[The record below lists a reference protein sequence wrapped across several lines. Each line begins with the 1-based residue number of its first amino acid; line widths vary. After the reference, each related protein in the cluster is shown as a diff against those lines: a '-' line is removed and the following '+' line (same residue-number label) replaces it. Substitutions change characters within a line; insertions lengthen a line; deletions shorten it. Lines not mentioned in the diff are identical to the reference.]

1 MKNRTPI
8 LLMVLLLLGITVYY
22 LSFTFKAR
30 SVQADATE
38 FATGSDKVVDS
49 DKKQVYLDSVYNKPV
64 YNLLG
69 LEYTYKE
76 VKEKELALGLDL
88 QGGMHITLEVSP
100 IEIIKALANN
110 KMNPNFQKALNL
122 AKERQQ
128 NSQERFV
135 DLFVKAYEEVESGV
149 KLSSVF
155 TNTTTRGKIS
165 LTSTNDEIAQVIRD
179 EVNDAFD
186 RSFNIIRSRIDKFG
200 VTNPNIQKLPG
211 TNRILVELPGV
222 DNPERVRKLLSGVA
236 KLEFWEVW
244 NMQDIFP
251 FYQEFVAYLD
261 KEEKLKKSTSPKKE
275 TESGLVADTKKDE
288 NPLLTEEKDS
298 TKKDENPLLTEEKDK
313 KDSTKKDE
321 NPLIAEGDT
330 NTKDS
335 TKLADAPKKDS
346 TVADSTEAANSLA
359 MQLMLPSQEGFLV
372 KVKDTARVNE
382 YLSRS
387 EVKRLFPAN
396 VKFFWDVKANE
407 ASGMVTLYP
416 IKTGR
421 GGKAPLGGEVVIDAR
436 QDFDENRPSV
446 SMQMNSTGAKVWR
459 KLTAANVGNRIAI
472 VLDDAVYSAP
482 NVNGEIPN
490 GSSVINGSF
499 TINEAKDLANVLKA
513 GKLPAPINIVEEATV
528 GPSLGLESI
537 NQGLNSMLLG
547 LGIVLVF
554 MFLYYRNA
562 GLVANLALFLNII
575 FIVGILASFGAVLT
589 LPGIAGIVLTIGMSV
604 DANVL
609 IFERVREELANNRT
623 YKNAINEGYAK
634 AMSAIVDSNAT
645 TFLTGLILYLNGT
658 GGVKG
663 FAVTLM
669 IGIACSLFSAI
680 FITRLV
686 IEYFTRKK
694 DSRAIRFDGFVLKN
708 AFNNINI
715 DFVKL
720 RRGAYIFS
728 SVLIIAGIGLMIY
741 PGLTLGV
748 DFQGGRSYIVE
759 FNAPV
764 SVAEAR
770 AEVSKEFKQ
779 GTEIKTYGSNNKLK
793 ITTTYLIND
802 DTAETDKKVEAM
814 LLKSLEEF
822 KDKDPKVVGFS
833 KVGATIADDIAQ
845 TSYTA
850 VVFSLLAIFLYIFIR
865 IGQFKYW
872 QYSVGALVAL
882 IHDVLI
888 VLAFMG
894 IAKVLGIVYEVDQV
908 FIAAMLT
915 VVGYSIND
923 TVVVFDR
930 IKEMVGTSKRDMN
943 SKDFLDNVNNA
954 INTTLSRTIMTSS
967 TTLIVVLTLFI
978 LGGQVLSGF
987 SYSLLIGILIG
998 TYSSVFIASPIFVDI
1013 SLIVQR
1019 AQRNKKATEAK
1030 G

>member
-1 MKNRTPI
+1 MTF
-8 LLMVLLLLGITVYY
+8 LLLGISAYY

-38 FATGSDKVVDS
+38 YATNAKGNTDPY
-49 DKKQVYLDSVYNKPV
+49 KKQAYLDSIYTKPV
-64 YNLLG
+64 YNLFG
-69 LEYTYKE
+69 IEYTYKE

-88 QGGMHITLEVSP
+88 QGGMEITLEVSP
-100 IEIIKALANN
+100 IEIIRALANN
-110 KMNPNFQKALNL
+110 KPNANFQKALRL
-122 AKERQQ
+122 AQERQQ
-128 NSQERFV
+128 NSQQSFI
-135 DLFVKAYEEVESGV
+135 DLFAAAYEEVEPNV
-149 KLSSVF
+149 KFSSIF
-155 TNTTTRGKIS
+155 TNTTTRGKITI
-165 LTSTNDEIAQVIRD
+165 TSTNDEIVQVIRD
-179 EVNDAFD
+179 EVADAFD
-186 RSFNIIRSRIDKFG
+186 RSFNIIRTRIDKFG
-200 VTNPNIQKLPG
+200 VTNPNIQKIPG

-244 NMQDIFP
+244 NMQDVFP
-251 FYQEFVAYLD
+251 YYQQFVSYLD
-261 KEEKLKKSTSPKKE
+261 QEEKLKKAGQPKTEKE
-275 TESGLVADTKKDE
+275 TESGLVADTQAADTAKTSNDPLIAETNKDTTKQAE
-288 NPLLTEEKDS
+288 NPLLVGADSADDTKDS
-298 TKKDENPLLTEEKDK
+298 NQVAKTAEGDSAK
-313 KDSTKKDE
+313 KDSTE
-321 NPLIAEGDT
+321 TA
-330 NTKDS
+330 S
-335 TKLADAPKKDS
+335 
-346 TVADSTEAANSLA
+346 SLA
-359 MQLMLPSQEGFLV
+359 MQLITPTQEGFMV
-372 KVKDTARVNE
+372 KIKDTSRVNQI
-382 YLSRS
+382 LARS
-387 EVKRLFPAN
+387 EVKRLFPN
-396 VKFFWDVKANE
+396 NIKFLWDVKGNE

-436 QDFDENRPSV
+436 QDFDENNPSV

-459 KLTAANVGNRIAI
+459 KLTANNVGNRIAI

-490 GSSVINGSF
+490 GSSVIQGSF
-499 TINEAKDLANVLKA
+499 TVNEAKDLANVLKA
-513 GKLPAPINIVEEATV
+513 GKLPAPIRIVEEATV
-528 GPSLGLESI
+528 GPSLGKESI
-537 NQGLNSMLLG
+537 AQGLNSMLLG

-554 MFLYYRNA
+554 MFLYYRNS

-575 FIVGILASFGAVLT
+575 FIVGVLASFGAVLT

-609 IFERVREELANNRT
+609 IFERVREELANNRS
-623 YKNAINEGYAK
+623 YKNAITEGYTK

-686 IEYFTRKK
+686 IEYFTRKA
-694 DSRAIRFDGFVLKN
+694 DSKAIRFDGFIMKN
-708 AFNNINI
+708 TFNNINI

-720 RRGAYIFS
+720 RRNAYIFS
-728 SVLIIAGIGLMIY
+728 GVLIVAGIGLMIY

-748 DFQGGRSYIVE
+748 DFKGGRSYIVE
-759 FNAPV
+759 FDTPV
-764 SVAEAR
+764 SVKNAR
-770 AEVSKEFKQ
+770 EEIGKEIKE
-779 GTEIKTYGSNNKLK
+779 GTEVKTYGSNNKLK
-793 ITTTYLIND
+793 ITTSYMIED
-802 DTAETDKKVEAM
+802 ESAAADEKVKAEVMKGLEAFKE
-814 LLKSLEEF
+814 KS
-822 KDKDPKVVGFS
+822 PKVVGFS

-845 TSYTA
+845 TSYKS
-850 VVFSLLAIFLYIFIR
+850 VLFSFLVIFLYIFVR
-865 IGQFKYW
+865 IGRLKYW

-882 IHDVLI
+882 VHDVLI
-888 VLAFMG
+888 VIAFMG
-894 IAKVLGIVYEVDQV
+894 LAKLLGISYEVDQV

-930 IKEMVGTSKRDMN
+930 IKEMVGTTKRDMN

-967 TTLIVVLTLFI
+967 TTLLVVLCLF
-978 LGGQVLSGF
+978 LFGGQVLGGF

-1013 SLIVQR
+1013 SLLLRKREKLDV
-1019 AQRNKKATEAK
+1019 K
-1030 G
+1030 GS

>member
-1 MKNRTPI
+1 MKNRTPV
-8 LLMVLLLLGITVYY
+8 LLMVLLLLGITAYY

-30 SVQADATE
+30 SVQADAAA
-38 FATGSDKVVDS
+38 FATDS
-49 DKKQVYLDSVYNKPV
+49 KGIINNDKKQAYLDSVYNKPV

-122 AKERQQ
+122 AKQRQQ

-135 DLFVKAYEEVESGV
+135 DLFVSAYQEIEPNI

-165 LTSTNDEIAQVIRD
+165 LTSTNSEIAQVIRN
-179 EVNDAFD
+179 EVDDAFD

-244 NMQDIFP
+244 KMQDIFP

-261 KEEKLKKSTSPKKE
+261 KEEKLKKSKEPKKE
-275 TESGLVADTKKDE
+275 TDSGLVADTKKEDSTQKE
-288 NPLLTEEKDS
+288 SNPLLTDVKEDKDT
-298 TKKDENPLLTEEKDK
+298 TKKEG
-313 KDSTKKDE
+313 

-330 NTKDS
+330 SKPTKD
-335 TKLADAPKKDS
+335 TAQLADATKKDTTS
-346 TVADSTEAANSLA
+346 EDSTDVANSLA
-359 MQLMLPSQEGFLV
+359 MQLMLPSQEGFV
-372 KVKDTARVNE
+372 VNVKDTARVNE

-396 VKFFWDVKANE
+396 VKFFWDVKAN
-407 ASGMVTLYP
+407 AGKVTLYP

-459 KLTAANVGNRIAI
+459 KLTASNVGNRIAI

-528 GPSLGLESI
+528 GPSLGQESI
-537 NQGLNSMLLG
+537 TQGLNSMLLG
-547 LGIVLVF
+547 LSIVLLF
-554 MFLYYRNA
+554 MFLYYRSA
-562 GLVANLALFLNII
+562 GLIANLALFLNVI

-609 IFERVREELANNRT
+609 IFERIREELANNRT
-623 YKNAINEGYAK
+623 YKNAINEGYTK

-694 DSRAIRFDGFVLKN
+694 DSRAIRFDGFILKN

-759 FNAPV
+759 FKTPV

-770 AEVSKEFKQ
+770 AEVNKEFKQ

-814 LLKSLEEF
+814 LLKSLDEF

-850 VVFSLLAIFLYIFIR
+850 VVFSLLAIFLYIFVR

-894 IAKVLGIVYEVDQV
+894 IAKVLGVVYEVDQV

-954 INTTLSRTIMTSS
+954 INTTLSRTILTSS

-1013 SLIVQR
+1013 SLILQR
-1019 AQRNKKATEAK
+1019 AQRNKKATGAK